1 MDATPPFI
9 ADNRGWIRLNA
20 QTPLLSVQ
28 DLSVDF
34 HTRRGRVQAVRS
46 VSLEVSASQALGIV
60 GESGCGKSVTSAAI
74 MGLIQLPGQITGGD
88 IKWKGRS
95 LIGPAAQRYRQ
106 QICGNEIAMVFQDPM
121 TSFNPIFTI
130 GAQIEEVIVRHVNPD
145 RQKARQR
152 AIELLDLVRIDQ
164 PHHRVNQYPFELSG
178 GMRQRALIAMA
189 LASEPELLIADEPT
203 TALDVTVQAAILDL
217 LKELQQAL
225 DLAVL
230 LITHDL
236 GVVATLCHDVAVMYA
251 GSVVEQGKAEQVLVT
266 PRHPYSRGLL
276 ESTPKLNTV
285 HHRLQTIEGQPPDLR
300 ATGQACTFM
309 PRCQNRQD
317 DCLTAPP
324 IRSDTLGRLACWH
337 PVVQTSATA
346 SDDRALAGLQA
357 VAPDDRTPLLSVRNL
372 SVHYPLASS
381 RWFGEKRVLR
391 AVDDVSFDV
400 FPGETLGL
408 VGESG
413 SGKTTTGRAV
423 LQNASISS
431 GTVHFRGQDITGA
444 RGERRRLLRRDMQ
457 LIFQDPYS
465 SLNPRMTIFDIVAE
479 PLIVHGI
486 ETHKGRLR
494 DRVMALLNTVG
505 LPDDAA
511 DRHPHAFSGGQRQR
525 VGIAR
530 ALTLEPAFIVADEP
544 VSALD
549 VSIRAQVV
557 NLMQDI
563 QKQTGVSF
571 LFIAHDLA
579 IVRHIADRVAIM
591 QQGKIVEIGPSEQIY
606 TAPQHAYTRSLLA
619 SVPEIDS
626 ATYQTHR
633 EPS

>member
-1 MDATPPFI
+1 M
-9 ADNRGWIRLNA
+9 NV
-20 QTPLLSVQ
+20 QTPLLSVE

-34 HTRRGRVQAVRS
+34 HTRRGRVQAVRG
-46 VSLEVSASQALGIV
+46 VSFDVSPSRALAIV

-74 MGLIQLPGQITGGD
+74 MGLIQLPGQITAGN
-88 IKWKGRS
+88 ITWKGRS
-95 LIGPAAQRYRQ
+95 LTDPGAERYRQ
-106 QICGNEIAMVFQDPM
+106 EICGNEIAMVFQDPM
-121 TSFNPIFTI
+121 TSFDPLFTI
-130 GAQIEEVIVRHVNPD
+130 GAQIEEVILRHVNPD
-145 RQKARQR
+145 RQWATRR
-152 AIELLDLVRIDQ
+152 AIELLDLVKIDQ
-164 PHHRVNQYPFELSG
+164 PEHRVNQYPFELSG

-189 LASEPELLIADEPT
+189 LASEPALLIADEPT

-225 DLAVL
+225 NLAVL

-236 GVVATLCHDVAVMYA
+236 GVVATMCHDVAVMYA
-251 GSVVEQGKAEQVLVT
+251 GGIVEHGRAEQVLSQ
-266 PRHPYSRGLL
+266 PRHPYSQGLL
-276 ESTPKLNTV
+276 LSTPKLHSI

-300 ATGQACTFM
+300 ATGKACSFM
-309 PRCQNRQD
+309 PRCQYRRQD
-317 DCLTAPP
+317 CLLSPS
-324 IRSDTLGRLACWH
+324 INEDVLGRLACWH
-337 PVVQTSATA
+337 PVKPDSTVVTSTEEPPRSADLSA
-346 SDDRALAGLQA
+346 GDRQ
-357 VAPDDRTPLLSVRNL
+357 PLVSVRNL
-372 SVHYPLASS
+372 SVQFALGNKS
-381 RWFGEKRVLR
+381 WFGEKRILK

-400 FPGETLGL
+400 YPGETLGL

-423 LQNASISS
+423 LQNTHIDGGS
-431 GTVHFRGQDITGA
+431 VHFRGKDITGA
-444 RGERRRLLRRDMQ
+444 RGEQRRLLRRDMQ

-465 SLNPRMTIFDIVAE
+465 SLNPRMSIFDIVSE

-486 ETHKGRLR
+486 ETDKRRLR
-494 DRVMALLNTVG
+494 DRVMALLETVG
-505 LPDDAA
+505 LPADAA

-563 QKQTGVSF
+563 QAQYGVSF

-591 QQGKIVEIGPSEQIY
+591 QKGKIVEIGNSEQIY
-606 TAPQHAYTRSLLA
+606 TAPQHEYTRSLLA
-619 SVPEIDS
+619 SVPEVDDVT
-626 ATYQTHR
+626 AYR
-633 EPS
+633 